1 MSSSDVAGLHRD
13 SDWFG
18 ISITVV
24 GLGIAGYSCADVL
37 MQLGADVTIVDQS
50 AGEAQ
55 SERAEVLGSLG
66 ARILLGAEA
75 QVPTDTKLVVASPGL
90 RPSSDLLVSA
100 LAHRIPVWGEFELAW
115 RLRRSPNDAPWLC
128 ITGTNGKTTATLMLE
143 SMLNAS
149 GARAVAAGNIGNPLV
164 DVVMHDSVD
173 VIALEVG
180 APQLPFL
187 YSASPLAAACLN
199 VAHDHIDHFGSFEE
213 YVRVKERVYQDTQV
227 AAVYSVADPETR
239 AMVER
244 ADVVEGCRAIGI
256 TLDIPDISML
266 GVVDGLLV
274 DRAFVADRADSAQ
287 ELAKMADVQ
296 PSAPHNVS
304 NALAAAAL
312 ARSYG
317 VEASA
322 VRAGLRSFSPAP
334 HRIAT
339 VAQKAGVTY
348 VDDSKATNAHAAET
362 SLLAFD
368 SVVWIAGGLA
378 KGQQFDELVVK
389 VRDRIRGVVLLGSD
403 APEIHASLRRH
414 APDIPVIVV
423 TRTDTSAMPDVV
435 AAALT
440 MAQPGDTVLLAP
452 GCASWD
458 MFTDYTVR
466 GRAFAEAVSMLDV
479 E

>member
-1 MSSSDVAGLHRD
+1 
-13 SDWFG
+13 
-18 ISITVV
+18 
-24 GLGIAGYSCADVL
+24 
-37 MQLGADVTIVDQS
+37 
-50 AGEAQ
+50 
-55 SERAEVLGSLG
+55 
-66 ARILLGAEA
+66 LGAEA
-75 QVPTDTKLVVASPGL
+75 QVPTYTKLVVASPGL

-213 YVRVKERVYQDTQV
+213 YVRVKERVYQNTQV

-287 ELAKMADVQ
+287 ELA
-296 PSAPHNVS
+296 
-304 NALAAAAL
+304 
-312 ARSYG
+312 
-317 VEASA
+317 
-322 VRAGLRSFSPAP
+322 
-334 HRIAT
+334 
-339 VAQKAGVTY
+339 
-348 VDDSKATNAHAAET
+348 
-362 SLLAFD
+362 
-368 SVVWIAGGLA
+368 
-378 KGQQFDELVVK
+378 
-389 VRDRIRGVVLLGSD
+389 
-403 APEIHASLRRH
+403 
-414 APDIPVIVV
+414 
-423 TRTDTSAMPDVV
+423 TSATLSQLRP
-435 AAALT
+435 
-440 MAQPGDTVLLAP
+440 
-452 GCASWD
+452 
-458 MFTDYTVR
+458 
-466 GRAFAEAVSMLDV
+466 
-479 E
+479 